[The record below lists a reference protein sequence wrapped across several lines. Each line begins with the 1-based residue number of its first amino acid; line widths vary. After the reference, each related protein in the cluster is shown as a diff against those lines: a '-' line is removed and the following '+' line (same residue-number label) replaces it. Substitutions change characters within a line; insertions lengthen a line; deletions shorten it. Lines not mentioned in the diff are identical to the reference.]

1 MVKLRLRR
9 KGRKGY
15 PVYDVVAVDSR
26 KKRDGAYIERLGY
39 YDPNT
44 SPNTVKL
51 DDNRAIY
58 WLNEGAQPTLTVKNI
73 FSYEGVLLK
82 RALLFK
88 GLDQDQIDEQV
99 TKHKENAV
107 ARHDRLKKARKAKN
121 AKPVVEEVAVVE
133 EAAPAVEE
141 APEATTTEESTDS
154 AE

>member
-26 KKRDGAYIERLGY
+26 RKRDGAYIERLGF

-51 DDNRAIY
+51 DDSRAIY
-58 WLNEGAQPTLTVKNI
+58 WLNEGAQPTLIVNNI
-73 FSYEGVLLK
+73 FKYEGVLLK

-88 GLDQDQIDEQV
+88 GLDEDQIAETV
-99 TKHKENAV
+99 EKHKEVAL
-107 ARHDRLKKARKAKN
+107 ARHNRLKKARKAKK
-121 AKPVVEEVAVVE
+121 AKPPVE
-133 EAAPAVEE
+133 EAAVEE
-141 APEATTTEESTDS
+141 APETEAQATEETTDT

>member
-26 KKRDGAYIERLGY
+26 RKRDGAYIERLGY

-44 SPNTVKL
+44 SPNTISL
-51 DDNRAIY
+51 NDNRAIY
-58 WLNEGAQPTLTVKNI
+58 WLNEGAQPTLTVKQI
-73 FSYEGVLLK
+73 FSYEGILLK

-88 GLDQDQIDEQV
+88 GLSEDQITEQV
-99 TKHKENAV
+99 TKHKETAL
-107 ARHDRLKKARKAKN
+107 ARHDRLKKARKAKK
-121 AKPVVEEVAVVE
+121 AKPAVVE
-133 EAAPAVEE
+133 SVEE
-141 APEATTTEESTDS
+141 ATNEPEVAEVKEEETPDN

>member
-26 KKRDGAYIERLGY
+26 RKRDGAYIERLGY
-39 YDPNT
+39 FDPNT

-58 WLNEGAQPTLTVKNI
+58 WLNVGAQPTLTVQHI
-73 FSYEGVLLK
+73 FSYEGILLK

-88 GLDQDQIDEQV
+88 GLDEDQIAEQV
-99 TKHKENAV
+99 TKHKENAL
-107 ARHDRLKKARKAKN
+107 ARHDRLKKARKAKK
-121 AKPVVEEVAVVE
+121 AKPVAVEAPVE
-133 EAAPAVEE
+133 EATAEAEVSNEE
-141 APEATTTEESTDS
+141 TTDS

>member
-26 KKRDGAYIERLGY
+26 RKRDGAYIERLGY

-88 GLDQDQIDEQV
+88 GLDEDQINEQV
-99 TKHKENAV
+99 TKHKENAL
-107 ARHDRLKKARKAKN
+107 ARHDRLKKARKARN
-121 AKPVVEEVAVVE
+121 AKPVVEETAPVE
-133 EAAPAVEE
+133 EAAPAEQSSEE
-141 APEATTTEESTDS
+141 TTDAPE
-154 AE
+154 

>member
-26 KKRDGAYIERLGY
+26 RKRDGAYIERLGY

-88 GLDQDQIDEQV
+88 GLDEDQINEQV
-99 TKHKENAV
+99 TKHKENAL
-107 ARHDRLKKARKAKN
+107 ARHDRLKKARKARN
-121 AKPVVEEVAVVE
+121 AKPVVEET
-133 EAAPAVEE
+133 APAEQSSEE
-141 APEATTTEESTDS
+141 TTDAPE
-154 AE
+154 

>member
-26 KKRDGAYIERLGY
+26 RKRDGAYIERLGF

-51 DDNRAIY
+51 DDSRAIY
-58 WLNEGAQPTLTVKNI
+58 WLNEGAQPTLIVKNI
-73 FSYEGVLLK
+73 FKHEGVLLK

-88 GLDQDQIDEQV
+88 GLDEDQIAETV
-99 TKHKENAV
+99 AKHKEVAI
-107 ARHDRLKKARKAKN
+107 ARHDRLKKARKAKK
-121 AKPVVEEVAVVE
+121 AKS
-133 EAAPAVEE
+133 AVEE
-141 APEATTTEESTDS
+141 APVEETADVAVEAETTPTEETTDS

>member
-15 PVYDVVAVDSR
+15 PVYAVVAVDSR
-26 KKRDGAYIERLGY
+26 RKRDGAYIERLGY

-88 GLDQDQIDEQV
+88 GLDEDQINEQV
-99 TKHKENAV
+99 TKHKENAL
-107 ARHDRLKKARKAKN
+107 ARHDRLKKARKARN
-121 AKPVVEEVAVVE
+121 AKPVVEETAPVE
-133 EAAPAVEE
+133 EAAPAEQSSEE
-141 APEATTTEESTDS
+141 TTDAPE
-154 AE
+154 

>member
-26 KKRDGAYIERLGY
+26 RKRDGAYIERLGY

-44 SPNTVKL
+44 SPNTVKI
-51 DDNRAIY
+51 DDSRAIY
-58 WLNEGAQPTLTVKNI
+58 WLNEGAQPTLIVKNI
-73 FSYEGVLLK
+73 FKYEGVLLK

-88 GLDQDQIDEQV
+88 GLDEDQIAETV
-99 TKHKENAV
+99 AKHKEVAL
-107 ARHDRLKKARKAKN
+107 ARHDRLKKARKAKK
-121 AKPVVEEVAVVE
+121 AKPT
-133 EAAPAVEE
+133 VEE
-141 APEATTTEESTDS
+141 APAEEAVAETEATATNEESTDS

>member
-26 KKRDGAYIERLGY
+26 RKRDGAYIERLGF

-44 SPNTVKL
+44 SPNTINL
-51 DDNRAIY
+51 DDSRAIY
-58 WLNEGAQPTLTVKNI
+58 WLNEGAQPTLTVKQI
-73 FSYEGVLLK
+73 FSYEGILLK

-88 GLDQDQIDEQV
+88 GLDEDQIAEKV
-99 TKHKENAV
+99 AKHKETAL
-107 ARHDRLKKARKAKN
+107 ARHDRLKKARKAKK
-121 AKPVVEEVAVVE
+121 AKSAVVE
-133 EAAPAVEE
+133 APAEVATETE
-141 APEATTTEESTDS
+141 APVNTEESTDS

>member
-26 KKRDGAYIERLGY
+26 RKRDGAYIERLGY

-88 GLDQDQIDEQV
+88 GLDEDQINEQV
-99 TKHKENAV
+99 TKHKENAL
-107 ARHDRLKKARKAKN
+107 ARHDKLKKARKARN
-121 AKPVVEEVAVVE
+121 AKPVVEETAPVE
-133 EAAPAVEE
+133 EAAPAEQSSEE
-141 APEATTTEESTDS
+141 TTDAPE
-154 AE
+154 

>member
-26 KKRDGAYIERLGY
+26 RKRDGSYIERLGY

-88 GLDQDQIDEQV
+88 GLDEDQIEEQV
-99 TKHKENAV
+99 TKHKENAL
-107 ARHDRLKKARKAKN
+107 ARHDRLKKSRKAKN
-121 AKPVVEEVAVVE
+121 AKPAVEETP
-133 EAAPAVEE
+133 EAEAEE
-141 APEATTTEESTDS
+141 APEATTKESTDS

>member
-26 KKRDGAYIERLGY
+26 RKRDGAYIERLGY

-51 DDNRAIY
+51 DDSRAIY
-58 WLNEGAQPTLTVKNI
+58 WLNEGAQPTLVVKNI
-73 FSYEGVLLK
+73 LKHEGVMLK
-82 RALLFK
+82 RSLLFK
-88 GLDQDQIDEQV
+88 GLDEDQIAETV
-99 TKHKENAV
+99 AKHKEVAL
-107 ARHDRLKKARKAKN
+107 ARHDRLKKARKAKK
-121 AKPVVEEVAVVE
+121 AKPPVEEVAVEETPSVE
-133 EAAPAVEE
+133 AE
-141 APEATTTEESTDS
+141 TTTEETNTS

>member
-26 KKRDGAYIERLGY
+26 RKRDGAYIERLGY

-88 GLDQDQIDEQV
+88 GLDEDQITEQV
-99 TKHKENAV
+99 TKHKENAL
-107 ARHDRLKKARKAKN
+107 ARHDRLKQSRKAKN
-121 AKPVVEEVAVVE
+121 AKP
-133 EAAPAVEE
+133 AVEE
-141 APEATTTEESTDS
+141 TPEAEESAPTVEDAPEAS
-154 AE
+154 AADTAE

>member
-26 KKRDGAYIERLGY
+26 RKRDGAYIERLGY

-88 GLDQDQIDEQV
+88 GLDEDQINEQV
-99 TKHKENAV
+99 TKHKENAL
-107 ARHDRLKKARKAKN
+107 ARHDRLKKARKARN
-121 AKPVVEEVAVVE
+121 AKPVVEETAPVE
-133 EAAPAVEE
+133 EAAPAEQSS
-141 APEATTTEESTDS
+141 EESTD
-154 AE
+154 APE

>member
-1 MVKLRLRR
+1 MVKIRLRR

-26 KKRDGAYIERLGY
+26 RKRDGAYIERLGY

-88 GLDQDQIDEQV
+88 GLDEDQINEQV
-99 TKHKENAV
+99 TKHKENAL
-107 ARHDRLKKARKAKN
+107 ARHDRLKKARKARN
-121 AKPVVEEVAVVE
+121 AKPVVEETAPVE
-133 EAAPAVEE
+133 EAAPAEQSSEE
-141 APEATTTEESTDS
+141 TTDAPE
-154 AE
+154 

>member
-26 KKRDGAYIERLGY
+26 RKRDGAYIERLGY

-73 FSYEGVLLK
+73 FSHEGVLLK

-88 GLDQDQIDEQV
+88 GLDEDQISEQV
-99 TKHKENAV
+99 TKHKENAL
-107 ARHDRLKKARKAKN
+107 ARHDRLKKARKAKK
-121 AKPVVEEVAVVE
+121 AK
-133 EAAPAVEE
+133 PAVEE
-141 APEATTTEESTDS
+141 VVEVVESVPEAASTEESTDT

>member
-26 KKRDGAYIERLGY
+26 RKRDGAYIERLGY
-39 YDPNT
+39 FDPNT

-58 WLNEGAQPTLTVKNI
+58 WLNVGAQPTLTVKQI
-73 FSYEGVLLK
+73 FSYEGILLK

-88 GLDQDQIDEQV
+88 GLDEDQIAEQV
-99 TKHKENAV
+99 TKHKENAL
-107 ARHDRLKKARKAKN
+107 ARHDRLKKARKAKK
-121 AKPVVEEVAVVE
+121 AKPAVAEAPAEAVADEAVAEAEPEVATQE
-133 EAAPAVEE
+133 ETD
-141 APEATTTEESTDS
+141 APE
-154 AE
+154 

>member
-26 KKRDGAYIERLGY
+26 RKRDGAYIERLGY

-44 SPNTVKL
+44 TPNTVKL

-73 FSYEGVLLK
+73 FSHEGVLLK

-88 GLDQDQIDEQV
+88 GLDEDQIAEQV
-99 TKHKENAV
+99 TKHKETAL
-107 ARHDRLKKARKAKN
+107 ARYDRLKKARKAKN
-121 AKPVVEEVAVVE
+121 AKPAIEEIQVVE
-133 EAAPAVEE
+133 EAPAVE
-141 APEATTTEESTDS
+141 ATEESTNS

>member
-26 KKRDGAYIERLGY
+26 RKRDGAYIERLGY

-73 FSYEGVLLK
+73 FSHEGVLLK

-88 GLDQDQIDEQV
+88 GLDEDQIAEQV
-99 TKHKENAV
+99 TKHKETAI
-107 ARHDRLKKARKAKN
+107 ARHDRLKKARKAKK
-121 AKPVVEEVAVVE
+121 AKPAVEEVAVVE
-133 EAAPAVEE
+133 EAT
-141 APEATTTEESTDS
+141 PEAEATEESTDS

>member
-73 FSYEGVLLK
+73 FSHEGVLLK

-88 GLDQDQIDEQV
+88 GLDEDQITEQV
-99 TKHKENAV
+99 TKHKENAL
-107 ARHDRLKKARKAKN
+107 ARHDRLKKVRKAKN
-121 AKPVVEEVAVVE
+121 AKPAVEETAV
-133 EAAPAVEE
+133 VEE
-141 APEATTTEESTDS
+141 APEAATTEESTDS

>member
-26 KKRDGAYIERLGY
+26 RKRDGAYIERLGY

-58 WLNEGAQPTLTVKNI
+58 WLNQGAQPTLTVKHI
-73 FSYEGVLLK
+73 FSYEGILLK
-82 RALLFK
+82 RSLLFK
-88 GLDQDQIDEQV
+88 GLDEDQIADKV
-99 TKHKENAV
+99 AKHKETAL
-107 ARHDRLKKARKAKN
+107 ARHDRSKKARKAKK
-121 AKPVVEEVAVVE
+121 AKPPVEEVK
-133 EAAPAVEE
+133 EE
-141 APEATTTEESTDS
+141 APAATEESVAAEATEETTDT